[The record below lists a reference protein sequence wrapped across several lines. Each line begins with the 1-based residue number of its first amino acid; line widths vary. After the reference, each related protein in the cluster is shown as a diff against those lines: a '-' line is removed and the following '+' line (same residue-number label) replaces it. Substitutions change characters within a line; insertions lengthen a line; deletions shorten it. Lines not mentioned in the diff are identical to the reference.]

1 MGSNLVTAL
10 MGLGPAVALSA
21 AVIARPRDPVL
32 LTVTGRI
39 TRRNFGHAAQFD
51 APMLAALDSRRMR
64 GETPWT
70 PGMSL
75 FEGPCL
81 RAVLEAAGAR
91 GRHLRLGTTAG
102 QTSEIPTADAKRLDI
117 ILAMRMNGRPLQGS
131 DKGPLV
137 LLYPFSARNAL
148 SAVAQLSE
156 IEVLE

>member
-21 AVIARPRDPVL
+21 AVIARPKGPVL
-32 LTVTGRI
+32 LTLTGRI

-51 APMLAALDSRRMR
+51 AAALAGLDGRRIR
-64 GETPWT
+64 GETAWT
-70 PGMSL
+70 SGLSL

-91 GRHLRLGTTAG
+91 GRHLRLRTNAG
-102 QTSEIPTADAKRLDI
+102 ETSEIRTADARRLDI
-117 ILAMRMNGRPLQGS
+117 ILAMRMDGRFLQGS

-137 LLYPFSARNAL
+137 LVYPLGAKNSVSAI
-148 SAVAQLSE
+148 AQLHE